1 VSRLRRPTLSRR
13 SATRRKLTDTTSTR
27 ILSKPI
33 QINPSKIAWIS
44 LVLFVRNRTSQ
55 WVTGNPNKKIRPS
68 RQVVLQTSQARGASR
83 RRRCHARGTRASAKT
98 LPGQQIPA
106 CARMARR
113 PLVLPLKA
121 RRSLIL
127 PELSPR
133 QRVANPRRSIRRLG
147 KRITRISDFCK
158 QLPTTTA
165 RAPASDESVWKRQA
179 RLRADFVQA
188 PREAAVRRLGRRS
201 GESRQNRSLPPAND
215 AVVAATAFWAEIA
228 SRRRRGAS
236 GRIGDGKTCGRRRK
250 PRAKRVYRNVAGFVA
265 HCAA

>member
-1 VSRLRRPTLSRR
+1 LTAISFPATNQLHRPCATTEIQKNATQSMTL
-13 SATRRKLTDTTSTR
+13 AT
-27 ILSKPI
+27 I
-33 QINPSKIAWIS
+33 
-44 LVLFVRNRTSQ
+44 
-55 WVTGNPNKKIRPS
+55 
-68 RQVVLQTSQARGASR
+68 
-83 RRRCHARGTRASAKT
+83 
-98 LPGQQIPA
+98 
-106 CARMARR
+106 
-113 PLVLPLKA
+113 VLPLKA

-127 PELSPR
+127 PELSPG

-158 QLPTTTA
+158 RLPTMTA
-165 RAPASDESVWKRQA
+165 RARASDESVWKRQA

-188 PREAAVRRLGRRS
+188 PSEAAVRRLGRRS

-215 AVVAATAFWAEIA
+215 AIVAATAFWAEIA
-228 SRRRRGAS
+228 SPRRRGAS